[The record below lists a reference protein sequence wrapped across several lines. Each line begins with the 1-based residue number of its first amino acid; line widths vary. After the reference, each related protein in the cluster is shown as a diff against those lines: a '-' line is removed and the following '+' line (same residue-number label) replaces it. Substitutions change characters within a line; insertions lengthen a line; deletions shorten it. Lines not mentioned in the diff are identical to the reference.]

1 MIPEPQRAKLGRAT
15 ARTGK
20 ARDLRNQEIRWSQTT
35 RGEPLPNKGGLL
47 LKQTLPMRL
56 VVEPKLRQHPQ
67 EACGAVGAA
76 SSAGTYRLM
85 KAERLKPVAG
95 ITLQRCGHR
104 KCHKNRHSNNFLAG
118 PPW

>member
-20 ARDLRNQEIRWSQTT
+20 ARDPRNQETPGSQTT
-35 RGEPLPNKGGLL
+35 RGEPQPNKGGLP

-56 VVEPKLRQHPQ
+56 VVEPKLRQHLQ

-85 KAERLKPVAG
+85 KAERPKPVAG
-95 ITLQRCGHR
+95 ITLQCCGHR
-104 KCHKNRHSNNFLAG
+104 KCHKNSHSNHFLAG
-118 PPW
+118 QPG